1 MRAFI
6 TSLSSPSSVGL
17 SASPTGQ
24 IAGLAPPGWNHSS
37 LPLCQRETQVQS
49 SAVPEA
55 GYPQSLD
62 LHSNSLS
69 HIQGSQWSEASLA
82 PAQIQDNRS
91 EETIKVSEENYP
103 FALHQAAADGRA
115 SMSNEVNLTQHPS
128 QLLGGSDSISLAQAA
143 LIIQDAFADTLEHT
157 GDVCTYDERSQ
168 DIPISDPSTLESVSS
183 ESWSGGPFD
192 APSTFDVVRLVRDH
206 HFDFIND
213 LSCPIFQ
220 TIVMAST
227 GQGHVTVPVLGKD
240 GNALTSS
247 ELWNHLRGSC
257 KVSAA

>member
-6 TSLSSPSSVGL
+6 TSLSSPPSVG
-17 SASPTGQ
+17 SPASPTGQ

-37 LPLCQRETQVQS
+37 LPLCQWETQVQT
-49 SAVPEA
+49 SAVSEA
-55 GYPQSLD
+55 SYLQSLD
-62 LHSNSLS
+62 LNSNSLS

-91 EETIKVSEENYP
+91 EETIKVSQENHP
-103 FALHQAAADGRA
+103 FALHQAAADP

-128 QLLGGSDSISLAQAA
+128 ELLGGSDSISLAQAA

-157 GDVCTYDERSQ
+157 DNLCASDERAQ
-168 DIPISDPSTLESVSS
+168 DIPVSDPSTLESVSS

-227 GQGHVTVPVLGKD
+227 GQGHVTVPVLGED

-247 ELWNHLRGSC
+247 ELWNHLRGCC
-257 KVSAA
+257 KVSPV